1 MNYSLPLLNDLTTYQ
16 RDYLPKSLPRY
27 PNKSEVCLIDPLDK
41 LKAVIKRPKQIDI
54 NTLQPFKHDIDV
66 QFGLLHR
73 PKEVVQTNPHDKV
86 VKIEPV
92 TKEDHE
98 TKNNLKSKPFQ
109 KVVLADVSK
118 GCREVYNNNIYTS
131 DWKESSEF
139 SIKKSWK
146 DCNIEGHQK
155 SDMTSGELDRLI
167 NTTRWPKGFTV
178 PDIPQRL
185 LSMADT
191 WDRSYPVEYVDLND
205 MFWKN
210 NMNRGL

>member
-16 RDYLPKSLPRY
+16 RDYLPKPIPRY
-27 PNKSEVCLIDPLDK
+27 PNRSEVCLIDPLEK
-41 LKAVIKRPKQIDI
+41 VKPAQRPKQIDI
-54 NTLQPFKHDIDV
+54 NTLQPFKDNVDV

-73 PKEVVQTNPHDKV
+73 PKEVVQTNPYDKI

-92 TKEDHE
+92 AKEDIE
-98 TKNNLKSKPFQ
+98 TKNHLKSKPFQ

-118 GCREVYNNNIYTS
+118 ECKDTYNKNIYTS
-131 DWKESSEF
+131 DWKESSQF
-139 SIKKSWK
+139 SIKNSWK
-146 DCNIEGHQK
+146 DLDAESHK
-155 SDMTSGELDRLI
+155 KTDMSSAELDRLI

-185 LSMADT
+185 LSMTDT
-191 WDRSYPVEYVDLND
+191 WDRSYAIEYIDLND
-205 MFWKN
+205 IFWKN